1 MGDPTAELIGAI
13 INAGKTGWEIVKGS
27 KATTSAKASF
37 CSAVP
42 ENMPFQELSGWKLKS
57 SKWTYKT
64 VSRLSSSITLSE
76 AKLVYSFRY
85 GGTSDK
91 VPGAMFVT
99 NFSVYA
105 ETCFAFPMI
114 DLNIDAT
121 VSGKPVNVGSKTAP
135 IAAIPLLISC
145 STGGSA
151 SISRTYKLTA
161 RGDGKLEVS

>member
-1 MGDPTAELIGAI
+1 MTDPVALLGALV
-13 INAGKTGWEIVKGS
+13 NAGKTGWEIVKGS

-42 ENMPFQELSGWKLKS
+42 EKMPFQDLSGWKIKQG
-57 SKWTYKT
+57 KWTYRT
-64 VSRLSSSITLSE
+64 VSSLTSKITLSE
-76 AKLVYSFRY
+76 AKLVYTFRW

-91 VPGAMFVT
+91 VPGAKFIT

-105 ETCFAFPMI
+105 ESCYAFPLI

-121 VSGKPVNVGSKTAP
+121 VSGKPVNVGTKEAP
-135 IAAIPLLISC
+135 IAAIPLLVSC

-151 SISRTYKLTA
+151 KISKTYKLTA
-161 RGDGKLEVS
+161 RGDGKLVVG